1 MLNNRH
7 LSLWGMIPNYSSVL
21 QACITVSY
29 KYNQTSLL
37 LNILSLL
44 GKNTELLYL
53 LGTKKQLPPLLAI
66 QNCWKNQ
73 FGLMV
78 HILWHAHR
86 HMHPGTV
93 VQQRCRDFFLECLVW
108 WNFFSCSFKTFNYL
122 FHMRTQTFDASLYL
136 FYRQIWPAWSFKK
149 CKSISAFFSPCK
161 LNVSRF

>member
-1 MLNNRH
+1 MCYKHVLLFLINTITDFPVTKY
-7 LSLWGMIPNYSSVL
+7 SLTAWK
-21 QACITVSY
+21 
-29 KYNQTSLL
+29 KYRASISAGN
-37 LNILSLL
+37 
-44 GKNTELLYL
+44 
-53 LGTKKQLPPLLAI
+53 KKQLPPLLAI